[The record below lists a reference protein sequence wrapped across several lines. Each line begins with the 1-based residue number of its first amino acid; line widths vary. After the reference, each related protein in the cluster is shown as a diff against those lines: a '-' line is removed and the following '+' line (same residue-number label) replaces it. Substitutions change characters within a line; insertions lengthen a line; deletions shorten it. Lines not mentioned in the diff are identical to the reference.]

1 MLACLKTVYNPALG
15 IDVITLS
22 DGSKGI
28 TTATLCFYAPIGFLS
43 KKDIARVMRIVYRT
57 DIHSFLYAVLP
68 GKESSSAYISIE
80 DFKVLV
86 RAVVPSPLKEVLLST
101 NIN

>member
-1 MLACLKTVYNPALG
+1 
-15 IDVITLS
+15 
-22 DGSKGI
+22 
-28 TTATLCFYAPIGFLS
+28 
-43 KKDIARVMRIVYRT
+43 MRIVYRT

-101 NIN
+101 NID